1 MARAMLNYRG
11 PNEGTALKMSVSEV
25 IEIAKR
31 FLVQEAGFD
40 SVKISSVVAI
50 EGEASWKVTA
60 EIGQPTTDRK
70 EIVVDDR
77 DGKIISYKQA

>member
-1 MARAMLNYRG
+1 MKL
-11 PNEGTALKMSVSEV
+11 SVSEV
-25 IEIAKR
+25 IEITKR
-31 FLVQEAGFD
+31 FLLQEAGFD

-50 EGEASWKVTA
+50 EGEANWKVTV